1 MPDTETTEAPP
12 TAAPKSETTN
22 HLYLVDGSS
31 YIFRAYHRLPPL
43 TNRHGQPAGAVYGYT
58 TMLWKLAGDLSRADG
73 PTHMA
78 VILDASEHT
87 HRNEMYDQYKAHR
100 PPPPEDLV
108 PQFPL
113 IRTAT
118 RAFSIPCIEEEGLE
132 ADDIIACYVTAAVK
146 AGWKVT
152 IVSSDKD
159 LMQLIDEDAG
169 IDMLDTMNDR
179 RIGRNEVLEK
189 FGVPPEKV
197 GDVLALMGDSVDNV
211 PGVPGIGPKT
221 ASQLIQQFGDLETVL
236 GSTDAITKPKLKQ
249 SLIDHADNARLSR
262 ELVRLVCEHPLPEPL
277 EALELKGIPMEPL
290 QEFLA
295 DQGFKTLL
303 NRLISAGSAT
313 APTGRSSS
321 GGGINDVM
329 RAMEPRSKGPAPAE
343 QIEVDRSK
351 YETVTDEASL
361 DGWIAEA
368 RSQGFVAVDTE
379 TDCIDCIVAKL
390 AGVSLATAPNRACY
404 IPVGHSGADLYSDA
418 PNQLSETLVLQKLK
432 PLLEDAAVLKVGHNL
447 KYDWVMFDKAGV
459 NMAPIDDTM
468 VMSFDLDAGRSFG
481 HGLEELAKLHFD
493 HECIPFKQVCGTG
506 QKQITFDKV
515 PLPQATEYAAE
526 DADIALRLWLRLK
539 PRIAEEN
546 AARVYGRVDKPLVPV
561 LARME
566 QRGIKVDRDY
576 LARLSSEFGHDIQA
590 LEEKIYEA
598 ACGPFTIGSPQQLG
612 EVLYGR
618 LGLQGGRKGKSGQYS
633 TDVNE
638 LERLAGEGIECARL
652 VLDWRQLT
660 KLKSTYT
667 DALQAVINPETGR
680 VHTSFSLTGAQT
692 GRLSSNDPNLQNIP
706 IRTEVGRKIRDAFVA
721 SPGHKLLSADYSQI
735 ELRLAAHMADVP
747 SLKAAFRDGVD
758 IHNLTAEELFG
769 RVDRDTRNQAKTIN
783 FAILYGSS
791 AWGIAGRLGVPKDEG
806 KAIIDRYFERF
817 PGIRAFIHST
827 LAGARER
834 GFTQTLFGRKTH
846 FEPNIRSPNPSIR
859 AGAERAAINA
869 PIQGTSAD
877 LIKRAMAR
885 MDGALAQAGFKDVK
899 MLLQVHDELVFEVP
913 DGKEEAASEIIKR
926 VMSTA
931 AEPALQLDVPLD
943 VEVGWGAHWGEAH

>member
-1 MPDTETTEAPP
+1 MSEADPSARP
-12 TAAPKSETTN
+12 

-43 TNRHGQPAGAVYGYT
+43 TNRHGTPAGAVYGYT
-58 TMLWKLAGDLSRADG
+58 TMLWKLADGLSKAQG

-87 HRNEMYDQYKAHR
+87 HRNVMYDQYKAHR

-113 IRTAT
+113 IRVAT
-118 RAFSIPCIEEEGLE
+118 RAFSIPCIEEAGLE
-132 ADDIIACYVTAAVK
+132 ADDIIACYVTAAK
-146 AGWKVT
+146 QAGWRVT

-179 RIGRNEVLEK
+179 RIGREQVFEK

-236 GSTDAITKPKLKQ
+236 ASTDQISKPKLKQ
-249 SLIDHADNARLSR
+249 SLIDHAEAARLSR
-262 ELVRLVCEHPLPEPL
+262 ELVRLVCEAKLPQPL
-277 EALELKGIPMEPL
+277 EELALKGIPKEPL
-290 QEFLA
+290 AEFLE

-303 NRLISAGSAT
+303 NRLNAGG
-313 APTGRSSS
+313 PVQGRSSS
-321 GGGINDVM
+321 GGGINGVM
-329 RAMEPRSKGPAPAE
+329 TSLEKEPAGPPPAE
-343 QIEVDRSK
+343 QIDIDRSK
-351 YETVTDEASL
+351 YETVTDEAAL
-361 DGWIAEA
+361 DRWIAKA
-368 RSQGFVAVDTE
+368 TLQGYVAIDTE

-390 AGVSLATAPNRACY
+390 AGVSLATAPNEACY

-418 PNQLSETLVLQKLK
+418 PSQLPQPLVLARLK
-432 PLLEDAAVLKVGHNL
+432 PLLEDPAVLKIGHNL
-447 KYDWVMFDKAGV
+447 KYDWVMFDKAGITV
-459 NMAPIDDTM
+459 SPVDDTM

-493 HECIPFKQVCGTG
+493 HDCIPFKQVCGTG
-506 QKQITFDKV
+506 AKQITFDKV
-515 PLPQATEYAAE
+515 PLDAATEYAGE

-539 PRIAEEN
+539 PRLASEN
-546 AARVYGRVDKPLVPV
+546 ATRVYNRVDKPLVPV
-561 LARME
+561 IAKME

-576 LARLSSEFGHDIQA
+576 LARLSAEFGRDIKA

-612 EVLYGR
+612 QVLYER
-618 LGLQGGRKGKSGQYS
+618 LGLKGGRKGKSGQYS

-638 LERLAGEGIECARL
+638 LERLAGEGIECATL

-667 DALQAVINPETGR
+667 DALQAVINQETGR

-706 IRTEVGRKIRDAFVA
+706 IRTEAGRKIRDAFVA
-721 SPGHKLLSADYSQI
+721 DPGHVILSADYSQI

-747 SLKAAFRDGVD
+747 QLKEAFRDGAD
-758 IHNLTAEELFG
+758 IHSITAEELFG
-769 RVDRDTRNQAKTIN
+769 AVDRDTRGKAKTVN
-783 FAILYGSS
+783 FAILYGISS
-791 AWGIAGRLGVPKDEG
+791 WGLAGRLGVSKDEG
-806 KAIIDRYFERF
+806 KAIIDRYFDRF
-817 PGIRAFIHST
+817 PGIRAYIHST
-827 LAGARER
+827 LGFARER
-834 GFTQTLFGRKTH
+834 GYTQTLFGRKTH
-846 FEPNIRSPNPSIR
+846 FMPNIRSPNPSIR
-859 AGAERAAINA
+859 GGAERAAINA

-877 LIKRAMAR
+877 LIKRAMTR
-885 MDGALAQAGFKDVK
+885 MDDALARAGLGDVR

-913 DGKEEAASEIIKR
+913 TGREEEAAAVIRS
-926 VMSTA
+926 VMATA
-931 AEPALQLDVPLD
+931 AEPAMKLDVPLD
-943 VEVGWGAHWGEAH
+943 VEVGWGPNWGEAH

>member
-1 MPDTETTEAPP
+1 MPDASTPS
-12 TAAPKSETTN
+12 AATP

-58 TMLWKLAGDLSRADG
+58 TMLWKLADGLSKADG

-100 PPPPEDLV
+100 PPPPEDLI

-113 IRTAT
+113 IRVAT

-132 ADDIIACYVTAAVK
+132 ADDIIACYVMAAK
-146 AGWKVT
+146 AAGWKVT

-221 ASQLIQQFGDLETVL
+221 ASQLIQTYGDLETVL
-236 GSTDAITKPKLKQ
+236 ASADQITKPKLKQ
-249 SLIDHADNARLSR
+249 SLVEHADAARLSR
-262 ELVRLVCEHPLPEPL
+262 KLVELVCDANLPQPLEELAMKHIPKEPL
-277 EALELKGIPMEPL
+277 A
-290 QEFLA
+290 EFLA
-295 DQGFKTLL
+295 DQGFKTLHA
-303 NRLISAGSAT
+303 RLMGGTPAQTGAT
-313 APTGRSSS
+313 VR
-321 GGGINDVM
+321 NDVM
-329 RAMEPRSKGPAPAE
+329 AALDRKPAVAPAE
-343 QIEVDRSK
+343 PENIEVDRSK
-351 YETVTDEASL
+351 YETVTDAAAL
-361 DGWIAEA
+361 DRWIAEA
-368 RSQGFVAVDTE
+368 RSQGYVAVDTE
-379 TDCIDCIVAKL
+379 TDCIDCIIAKL

-418 PNQLSETLVLQKLK
+418 PNQLPMALVLQKLK
-432 PLLEDAAVLKVGHNL
+432 PLLEDPSVLKIGHNF
-447 KYDWVMFDKAGV
+447 KYDWVMFDKAGINV
-459 NMAPIDDTM
+459 APVDDTM
-468 VMSFDLDAGRSFG
+468 VMSFDLDAGKSFG
-481 HGLEELAKLHFD
+481 HGLDELAKAHFG
-493 HECIPFKQVCGTG
+493 HECIPYKQLCGTG
-506 QKQITFDKV
+506 AKQITFDKV
-515 PLPQATEYAAE
+515 PLGPATEYAGE
-526 DADIALRLWLRLK
+526 DADITLRLWQRLK
-539 PRIAEEN
+539 PRLAAEN
-546 AARVYGRVDKPLVPV
+546 VARVYERVDKPLVPV
-561 LARME
+561 ISRME
-566 QRGIKVDRDY
+566 RRGIKVDREY
-576 LARLSSEFGHDIQA
+576 LARLSREFGEEISR
-590 LEEKIYEA
+590 LEERVYEA

-618 LGLQGGRKGKSGQYS
+618 LGLKGGRKGKSGQYS

-638 LERLAGEGIECARL
+638 LERLAAEGVSCASL
-652 VLDWRQLT
+652 VLEWRQLT

-667 DALQAVINPETGR
+667 DALQQQVNPETGR

-706 IRTEVGRKIRDAFVA
+706 IRTEVGRKIRDAFIA
-721 SPGHKLLSADYSQI
+721 DEGYKLLSADYSQI

-747 SLKAAFRDGVD
+747 QLKEAFRSGVD
-758 IHNLTAEELFG
+758 IHSMTAEELFG

-791 AWGIAGRLGVPKDEG
+791 AWGIAGRLGLPKDEG
-806 KAIIDRYFERF
+806 KAIIDRYYERF
-817 PGIRAFIHST
+817 PGIRAFSHAT
-827 LAGARER
+827 LAFAREH
-834 GFTQTLFGRKTH
+834 GFTRTLFGRKTH

-859 AGAERAAINA
+859 GGAERAAINA

-885 MDGALAQAGFKDVK
+885 MDDALAEAGLSGVK

-913 DGKEEAASEIIKR
+913 DGNEEAAAAVIKQ
-926 VMSTA
+926 VMANA
-931 AEPALQLDVPLD
+931 AEPAMRLDVPLD

>member
-1 MPDTETTEAPP
+1 MSDADPQARP
-12 TAAPKSETTN
+12 
-22 HLYLVDGSS
+22 HIYLVDGSS

-43 TNRHGQPAGAVYGYT
+43 TNRHGTPAGAVYGYT
-58 TMLWKLAGDLSRADG
+58 TMLWKLAGDLTRADG

-113 IRTAT
+113 IRVAT
-118 RAFSIPCIEEEGLE
+118 RAFSIPCIEEAGLE
-132 ADDIIACYVTAAVK
+132 ADDIIACYVTEAKK
-146 AGWKVT
+146 AGWNVT

-236 GSTDAITKPKLKQ
+236 ASTDQISKPKLKQ
-249 SLIDHADNARLSR
+249 SLIDHAGNARLSR
-262 ELVRLVCEHPLPEPL
+262 ELVRLVCDANLPEPL
-277 EALELKGIPMEPL
+277 EALQLKGIPPEPL
-290 QEFLA
+290 RDFLA
-295 DQGFKTLL
+295 DMGFKSLL
-303 NRLISAGSAT
+303 NRLEGGGSVP
-313 APTGRSSS
+313 APRSSS

-329 RAMEPRSKGPAPAE
+329 ASLDKKPSEPAPAE

-351 YETVTDEASL
+351 YETVIDEAVL
-361 DGWIAEA
+361 DRWIAEA
-368 RSQGFVAVDTE
+368 AAQGYVAIDTE
-379 TDCIDCIVAKL
+379 TDCIDCVIAKL
-390 AGVSLATAPNRACY
+390 AGISLATAPNRACY
-404 IPVGHSGADLYSDA
+404 IPVGHSGADLYSEA
-418 PNQLSETLVLQKLK
+418 PNQLPMELVLRKIK
-432 PLLEDAAVLKVGHNL
+432 PLLEEQAVLKIGHNL
-447 KYDWVMFDKAGV
+447 KYDWVMFDKLGIHV
-459 NMAPIDDTM
+459 APVDDTM

-481 HGLEELAKLHFD
+481 HGLEELAKIHFD
-493 HECIPFKQVCGTG
+493 HECIPFKQLCGTG
-506 QKQITFDKV
+506 AKQITFDKV
-515 PLPQATEYAAE
+515 PLGPATEYASE

-539 PRIAEEN
+539 PRLAGEN
-546 AARVYGRVDKPLVPV
+546 VTRVYERVDKPLVPV
-561 LARME
+561 LGRME
-566 QRGIKVDRDY
+566 RRGIKVDREY
-576 LARLSSEFGHDIQA
+576 LARLSRDFSEEIA
-590 LEEKIYEA
+590 RLEERIYEA

-618 LGLQGGRKGKSGQYS
+618 LGLKGGRKGKSGQYS

-638 LERLAGEGIECARL
+638 LERLASEGVECATL
-652 VLDWRQLT
+652 VLEWRQLT

-667 DALQAVINPETGR
+667 DALQAQINPETGR

-706 IRTEVGRKIRDAFVA
+706 IRTELGRKIRDAFVA
-721 SPGHKLLSADYSQI
+721 EPGFKLLSADYSQI

-747 SLKAAFRDGVD
+747 ALKQAFREGVD
-758 IHNLTAEELFG
+758 IHSLTAEELFG

-817 PGIRAFIHST
+817 PGIRAFIHAT

-834 GFTQTLFGRKTH
+834 GFTQTLFGRRTH
-846 FEPNIRSPNPSIR
+846 FEPNIRSPKPSIR

-885 MDGALAQAGFKDVK
+885 MDDALADAGLDGVR

-913 DGKEEAASEIIKR
+913 DGREEEAAAVIRR

-931 AEPALQLDVPLD
+931 AEPMMTLDVPLD
-943 VEVGWGAHWGEAH
+943 VEVGWGEHWGAAH

>member
-1 MPDTETTEAPP
+1 MSETETTEAPP
-12 TAAPKSETTN
+12 TEAPSAGATN

-43 TNRHGQPAGAVYGYT
+43 TNRHGTPAGAVYGYT
-58 TMLWKLAGDLSRADG
+58 TMLWKLADGLTKADG

-113 IRTAT
+113 IRVAT
-118 RAFSIPCIEEEGLE
+118 RAFSIPCIEEAGLE
-132 ADDIIACYVTAAVK
+132 ADDIIACYVTAAK
-146 AGWKVT
+146 TAGWKVT

-179 RIGRNEVLEK
+179 RIGRTEVLEK

-221 ASQLIQQFGDLETVL
+221 ASQLIQQYGDLETVL
-236 GSTDAITKPKLKQ
+236 ASTDQISKPKLKQ
-249 SLIDHADNARLSR
+249 NLIEHADSARLSR
-262 ELVRLVCEHPLPEPL
+262 ELVRLVCDSPLPEPL
-277 EALELKGIPMEPL
+277 EGLALKGIPPEPL
-290 QEFLA
+290 REFLE
-295 DQGFKTLL
+295 DQGFKSLL
-303 NRLISAGSAT
+303 NRLTGGG
-313 APTGRSSS
+313 PVQGRSSS
-321 GGGINDVM
+321 GGGINAVM
-329 RAMEPRSKGPAPAE
+329 TALEPKLSGPAPAE
-343 QIEVDRSK
+343 RIDVDRSK
-351 YETVTDEASL
+351 YETVTDEAAL
-361 DGWIAEA
+361 DRWIAEA
-368 RSQGFVAVDTE
+368 MAQGYVALDTE
-379 TDCIDCIVAKL
+379 TDHIDSIVAKL
-390 AGVSLATAPNRACY
+390 AGVSLATTPNRACY
-404 IPVGHSGADLYSDA
+404 IPVGHSGGDLYSDA
-418 PNQLSETLVLQKLK
+418 PNQLPMSLVLERLK
-432 PLLEDAAVLKVGHNL
+432 PLLEGPAVLKIGHNF
-447 KYDWVMFDKAGV
+447 KYDWVMFHKAGIDV
-459 NMAPIDDTM
+459 APVDDTM

-481 HGLEELAKLHFD
+481 HGLDELAKLHFD
-493 HECIPFKQVCGTG
+493 HQCIPYKQLCGAG

-515 PLPQATEYAAE
+515 PLGPATEYAGE
-526 DADIALRLWLRLK
+526 DADICLRLWLRLK
-539 PRIAEEN
+539 PRLAQEN
-546 AARVYGRVDKPLVPV
+546 VARVYERVDKPLVNV
-561 LARME
+561 IGRME
-566 QRGIKVDRDY
+566 RRGIKVDRDY
-576 LARLSSEFGHDIQA
+576 LARLSAEFGRDILG

-612 EVLYGR
+612 QVLYER
-618 LGLQGGRKGKSGQYS
+618 LGLKGGRKGKSGQYS

-638 LERLAGEGIECARL
+638 LERLAAEGVDCARL

-667 DALQAVINPETGR
+667 DALQAQINPETGR

-706 IRTEVGRKIRDAFVA
+706 IRTEIGRKIRDAFIA
-721 SPGHKLLSADYSQI
+721 DPGCKILSADYSQI

-747 SLKAAFRDGVD
+747 QLKEAFREGVD
-758 IHNLTAEELFG
+758 IHSLTAEELFG

-806 KAIIDRYFERF
+806 KAIIDRYYERF
-817 PGIRAFIHST
+817 PGIRAFTHST
-827 LAGARER
+827 LAFAREH
-834 GFTQTLFGRKTH
+834 GFTKTLFGRKTH

-885 MDGALAQAGFKDVK
+885 MDRALAEAGLEGVK

-913 DGKEEAASEIIKR
+913 DGLEERAAEVIKR
-926 VMSTA
+926 VMAQA
-931 AEPALQLDVPLD
+931 AEPAIKLDVPLD
-943 VEVGWGAHWGEAH
+943 VEVGWGPNWGEAH